1 MRAFGLTV
9 FALLTIGWFVVS
21 AFAAGDAAKGKVLFN
36 DPHFAQGTAGMSC
49 NSCHPNGKGL
59 ESAADKKNLPA
70 IINNC
75 IENALK
81 GKAIDS
87 HSAQMA
93 DLVAYIDSLKGK

>member
-1 MRAFGLTV
+1 MRVFGLSA
-9 FALLTIGWFVVS
+9 FALLIAGWFAVS
-21 AFAAGDAAKGKVLFN
+21 AFAAGDAAKGKMLFN

-59 ESAADKKNLPA
+59 ESAAGKKDLPA

-75 IENALK
+75 IKNALK
-81 GKAIDS
+81 GEPIDP